1 MEIRRAGGGTT
12 ADERTHNDRIVGG
25 AKGVLLFFLRF
36 LIASAI
42 LYTVYTKA
50 GVYYMWI
57 VASGAKPLLALFGHR
72 LVMDRALAITEEISL
87 NPLIFLSLVIA
98 VSNVS
103 VRIRLR
109 AAVIGVLI
117 LTAAN
122 SITVFLSF
130 LSFYR
135 GSEQLWSGTE
145 FFNLTINFFLPLL
158 LWFLLL
164 PLRSII
170 FRSRS

>member
-1 MEIRRAGGGTT
+1 M
-12 ADERTHNDRIVGG
+12 HNDPIARG

-36 LIASAI
+36 LAASVI
-42 LYTVYTKA
+42 LYLIYTKA
-50 GVYYMWI
+50 GIHYMRI
-57 VASGAKPLLALFGHR
+57 VAYGAKPLLAIFGHR

-98 VSNVS
+98 VTNITI
-103 VRIRLR
+103 RIRLR
-109 AAVIGVLI
+109 AAAIGVLI

-164 PLRSII
+164 PVRSMI
-170 FRSRS
+170 FRAHSAEE

>member
-1 MEIRRAGGGTT
+1 MDERIQDDPIRRG
-12 ADERTHNDRIVGG
+12 V
-25 AKGVLLFFLRF
+25 KGVLLFFLRF
-36 LIASAI
+36 LAASVI
-42 LYTVYTKA
+42 LYLVYIKA
-50 GVYYMWI
+50 GIFYIRV
-57 VASGAKPLLALFGHR
+57 VAYGAKPLLAIFGHR

-87 NPLIFLSLVIA
+87 NPVIFLSLVIA
-98 VSNVS
+98 VSNIAI
-103 VRIRLR
+103 RIRLR
-109 AAVIGVLI
+109 AAAIGVLI

-122 SITVFLSF
+122 SVTVFLSF

-164 PLRSII
+164 PIRPAI
-170 FRSRS
+170 FRTRRDA

>member
-1 MEIRRAGGGTT
+1 M
-12 ADERTHNDRIVGG
+12 HNDPIMRG
-25 AKGVLLFFLRF
+25 AKGVLFFFLRF
-36 LIASAI
+36 LAASVI
-42 LYTVYTKA
+42 LYLIYTWA
-50 GVYYMWI
+50 GIYYMRV
-57 VASGAKPLLALFGHR
+57 VAYGAKPLLAIFGHR

-98 VSNVS
+98 VSNVALP
-103 VRIRLR
+103 IKLR
-109 AAVIGVLI
+109 AAITGVLI

-135 GSEQLWSGTE
+135 GSERLWSGTE

-164 PLRSII
+164 PVRSMI
-170 FRSRS
+170 FQPRREAA